1 MMSSDTNLPSNCRSE
16 KEINPDTRNT
26 SLLKGQNE
34 KKKKKEFNFGCQKGI
49 EVILK
54 IIELIK
60 VVFV

>member
-1 MMSSDTNLPSNCRSE
+1 M
-16 KEINPDTRNT
+16 
-26 SLLKGQNE
+26 